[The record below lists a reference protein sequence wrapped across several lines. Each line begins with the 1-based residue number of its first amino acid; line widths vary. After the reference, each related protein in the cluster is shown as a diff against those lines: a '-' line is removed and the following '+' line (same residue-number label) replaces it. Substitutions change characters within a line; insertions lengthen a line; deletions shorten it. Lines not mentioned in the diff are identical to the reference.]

1 MKYKLLLT
9 LAIIA
14 PLSAEAQCRRLE
26 NTRLPNENGEATI
39 GVSCEAGEHLS
50 GIYCNIIKGYG
61 FTEQQLTGTGSGRCT
76 FVLSDLSEPVY
87 DSEGNFVS
95 DAPAPIYEGTP
106 RAQALCCR

>member
-1 MKYKLLLT
+1 MKKIIILSLLVT
-9 LAIIA
+9 STA
-14 PLSAEAQCRRLE
+14 SADCRRME

-87 DSEGNFVS
+87 DADGNFIS

>member
-1 MKYKLLLT
+1 MKK
-9 LAIIA
+9 IILITVLFA
-14 PLSAEAQCRRLE
+14 STASADCRRLE
-26 NTRLPNENGEATI
+26 NTRLPNENGEAVI

-50 GIYCNIIKGYG
+50 GIYCNIIRGYG

-87 DSEGNFVS
+87 DADGNFVS